1 MQIPAPATRRGGLS
15 YKWLV
20 AVVVIFGIFMSVLD
34 STIVNIAIPR
44 LQSVFGADINSVQWV
59 LTAYI
64 MAQGVATPLTGFFSD
79 RIGTKRFYLI
89 SLAAFT
95 LGSALCGVAWSLPV
109 LIFFRILQGAGG
121 AFLLPLSIALLY
133 REFPPEERGTALGA
147 LGIPILL
154 APAFGPTVGGY
165 VVTFADWP
173 LIFYI
178 NVPIGIMGIIL
189 GSLLLHEGQIDR
201 NVRFDVAGFLLSAF
215 GLAALLYGLSDASTD
230 GWGSGKVLICLAGGI
245 LLLAVFTFVELR
257 TARLG
262 LQPLLDLRV
271 FANGPFLTSNL
282 ASIIVTFALYG
293 GLFVVPIYL
302 QNLRDLSAFQAGLL
316 LLPQAFASMV
326 TVVLGGRLVDRFGVR
341 AVVIP
346 GLIILAI
353 SLWVLSTATLNTPYG
368 TFQAMLIV
376 RAVALGLC
384 IQPLTVSALSEIQP
398 RQLAQASAVNT
409 ALRFIA
415 SSLGVAI
422 LATLIQTQTKIHY
435 SHLAELATPTSPL
448 GQLVTRLQALFVSR
462 GASLFAAQ
470 SAALSEISGLLR
482 RQAYMLAIQ
491 DAFLFSLALSIVAI
505 VVSFFVRSRRSIIP
519 NDAPPTTPTPTSAED
534 QEAARAREEAML
546 GV

>member
-1 MQIPAPATRRGGLS
+1 MQISAPAARRGGLS
-15 YKWLV
+15 YKWIV

-44 LQSVFGADINSVQWV
+44 LQSVFGADINSVQWI

-64 MAQGVATPLTGFFSD
+64 LAQGVATPLTGFFSD

-95 LGSALCGVAWSLPV
+95 LGSALCGLAWSLPV

-133 REFPPEERGTALGA
+133 REFPPEERGTAMGA

-165 VVTFADWP
+165 IVTFADWP

-178 NVPIGIMGIIL
+178 NVPIGILGIIL
-189 GSLLLHEGQIDR
+189 GALLLHESQIVS
-201 NVRFDVAGFLLSAF
+201 NTRFDAAGFLLSAV
-215 GLAALLYGLSDASTD
+215 GLTALLYGLSDASTD
-230 GWGSGKVLICLAGGI
+230 GWGSGKVLICLFGGI

-257 TARLG
+257 TARMG
-262 LQPLLDLRV
+262 QQPLLDLRV

-282 ASIIVTFALYG
+282 ATVIVTFALYG
-293 GLFVVPIYL
+293 GLFVVPLYL
-302 QNLRDLSAFQAGLL
+302 QNLRGLSAYQSGLL
-316 LLPQAFASMV
+316 LLPQAFASMI
-326 TVVLGGRLVDRFGVR
+326 TVVIGGRLVDRLGVR

-353 SLWVLSTATLNTPYG
+353 ALWLLSTITLNTPYG
-368 TFQAMLIV
+368 TFQAMLIL

-384 IQPLTVSALSEIQP
+384 IQPLSVSALSEIRP

-409 ALRFIA
+409 TVRFIA
-415 SSLGVAI
+415 SSLGIAI
-422 LATLIQTQTKIHY
+422 LATLIQTQTKVHY
-435 SHLAELATPTSPL
+435 SHLAERVTSASPL
-448 GQLVTRLQALFVSR
+448 GELVTHLQALFVSR
-462 GASLFAAQ
+462 GATLLAAQ
-470 SAALSEISGLLR
+470 SSALSEISGLLH

-491 DAFLFSLALSIVAI
+491 DAFLLSLALTIVAI
-505 VVSFFVRSRRSIIP
+505 IVTFFVRSNRRSVP
-519 NDAPPTTPTPTSAED
+519 DDAPATSAPTSAED
-534 QEAARAREEAML
+534 LEAERAQYF
-546 GV
+546 